1 MTKCTN
7 CQLNVAESAKF
18 CPHCGTPVIR
28 EVAPGAPDVPQDAV
42 RPLPFN
48 VEPDGTPKRTG
59 EIITYAALLAVVG
72 GLLILVVAP
81 KFQGRYGSPLFGYV
95 YFQTVESWAALIGGG
110 VCLLLAGLFLL
121 RALSKN

>member
-1 MTKCTN
+1 
-7 CQLNVAESAKF
+7 
-18 CPHCGTPVIR
+18 
-28 EVAPGAPDVPQDAV
+28 VAPGASGVPQNAAQTSPV
-42 RPLPFN
+42 N

-59 EIITYAALLAVVG
+59 ELITYAVLLAVVG

-81 KFQGRYGSPLFGYV
+81 EFQGRYGSRLFGYV